1 MQDLHRIGIALAVG
15 TLGAILGVGV
25 ASSADAQ
32 TFTSAEKCGRG
43 LAAMTTGFL
52 ELPGNMMLETHER
65 GPAYGMTVGV
75 AKGLGGIVARELVG
89 VYEFLTSPFA
99 VPDGYRPILR
109 PVYPWGYFDETEIAA
124 REASDRPAIASHEKL

>member
-1 MQDLHRIGIALAVG
+1 MRGLHLRGIGIALAA
-15 TLGAILGVGV
+15 GALLGV
-25 ASSADAQ
+25 ASSAGAQ
-32 TFTSAEKCGRG
+32 SFTSADKFGRG

-52 ELPGNMMLETHER
+52 ELPGNMMLETRER

-75 AKGLGGIVARELVG
+75 AKGLGGVVARELVG

-109 PVYPWGYFDETEIAA
+109 PVYPWGYFDEAEIAA
-124 REASDRPAIASHEKL
+124 REAEDRPAIAASHDEL